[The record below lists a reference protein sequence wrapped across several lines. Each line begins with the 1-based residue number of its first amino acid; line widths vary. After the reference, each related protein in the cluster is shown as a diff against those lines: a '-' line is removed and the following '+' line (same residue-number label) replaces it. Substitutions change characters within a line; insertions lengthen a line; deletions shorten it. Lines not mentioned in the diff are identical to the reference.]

1 MFREKGTP
9 ALKERASEKESLKG
23 PEDKGGGLRKSRRG
37 CVQYEEMRNKIIVH
51 LQI

>member
-37 CVQYEEMRNKIIVH
+37 CVPGAQRGAWES
-51 LQI
+51 